1 MCSGTDGVESV
12 TKLLKMLKPLESGG
26 SSKTLAAIEQLK
38 VNTMAQIYEMCFD
51 ATTLPEATRDVIR
64 EVVSQENAYWRAK
77 WCVKVR
83 SSVLSRGR
91 WGD

>member
-1 MCSGTDGVESV
+1 M

-38 VNTMAQIYEMCFD
+38 VNTMARIYEMCFD
-51 ATTLPEATRDVIR
+51 ATLLSEGTRQVIR
-64 EVVSQENAYWRAK
+64 EVVSQENESWRAT

-83 SSVLSRGR
+83 GSILRER
-91 WGD
+91 